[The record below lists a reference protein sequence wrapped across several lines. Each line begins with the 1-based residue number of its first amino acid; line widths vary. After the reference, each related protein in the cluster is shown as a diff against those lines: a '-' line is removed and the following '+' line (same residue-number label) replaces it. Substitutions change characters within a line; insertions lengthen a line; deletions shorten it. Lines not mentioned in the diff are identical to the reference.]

1 MRNINALFF
10 HGPSWLMMF
19 SSLILIATWSN
30 HVSGA
35 ISNGITT
42 CIFFTRWQWWFLWLF
57 PSTLTKADSCLGVR
71 PQDRCSSSLS
81 SEEPNPP
88 VGIIGIVGIM
98 VIMGIT
104 FITNKTISVIII
116 NQLATNQL
124 VDTSSKFPFPK
135 NIILVFFFSSMW
147 LKNTNRPSTGWHSPV
162 SSAQNPLKNSD
173 VVSKS

>member
-10 HGPSWLMMF
+10 HGPSSLMMF
-19 SSLILIATWSN
+19 TSLILIATWSN

-35 ISNGITT
+35 ITT
-42 CIFFTRWQWWFLWLF
+42 CIFFTRWWFLWLF

-88 VGIIGIVGIM
+88 VGIVGIMGTVGIVGIVGIM
-98 VIMGIT
+98 AIT
-104 FITNKTISVIII
+104 FITNKSISVIII

-124 VDTSSKFPFPK
+124 VDTSSKFPLPK
-135 NIILVFFFSSMW
+135 NIILVFSS
-147 LKNTNRPSTGWHSPV
+147 PPC
-162 SSAQNPLKNSD
+162 D
-173 VVSKS
+173 